1 MICLLNSTFMYLK
14 VLVKMSN
21 LVKKQLKYHDDNNI
35 IHIVFNAYYS
45 LLYVYVS

>member
-1 MICLLNSTFMYLK
+1 MICLLKSTFIYLK

-21 LVKKQLKYHDDNNI
+21 LVKKQLKYPDDNNI

-45 LLYVYVS
+45 LLYVYIS